1 MNIRDNE
8 QRKIIERI
16 KNGDTEARE
25 KYVLHY
31 YERIKGN
38 LVKLQIPEEYHEDIL
53 HDCIIAVMRLIE
65 EIDLSKQSHVCQ
77 IFHVKIV
84 EQIAKSLARIYAY
97 TKEINGKRVNSPSIY
112 LRNKGVRYTNYD
124 IIEEY
129 LSDGVLPETVI
140 VDKGTTL
147 RDTEDKVINR
157 QIENEYWRYVDT
169 QSPLKQDIIT
179 GRMPITDCAI
189 ESLSTIAER
198 NNCSRAYIYQE
209 AGRQRKLLSRSTNL
223 RGYLK

>member
-1 MNIRDNE
+1 MNIRDSE
-8 QRKIIERI
+8 QRRIIERI
-16 KNGDTEARE
+16 KNGDTVARE
-25 KYVLHY
+25 KYILHY

-38 LVKLQIPEEYHEDIL
+38 LAKLKIPEEYHEDIL
-53 HDCIIAVMRLIE
+53 HDCIITVMKSIE
-65 EIDLSKQSHVCQ
+65 EIDLSRQSFVCQ

-84 EQIAKSLARIYAY
+84 EQIAKSLARIYSY
-97 TKEINGKRVNSPSIY
+97 TKEINGRRVNSPSIY
-112 LRNKGVRYTNYD
+112 LRNKGVKYTNYD

-129 LSDGVLPETVI
+129 LSDGSIPETVI
-140 VDKGTTL
+140 IDEGTPL
-147 RDTEDKVINR
+147 RDTEDRVINR

-179 GRMPITDCAI
+179 GRMPLTDCVI
-189 ESLSTIAER
+189 EPLGAIAER

-209 AGRQRKLLSRSTNL
+209 AGRQRKLLLRSTNL